1 MPRRDCHKSK
11 DRPLLNIKKKDKMKE
26 MIRTL
31 KQAYVENPKDFLWSL
46 ALTLAVFGVMGI
58 VLILGSILEG
68 KI

>member
-11 DRPLLNIKKKDKMKE
+11 GRPLLNIKKKDKMKK

-31 KQAYVENPKDFLWSL
+31 KQAYIENPKDFIWSL
-46 ALTLAVFGVMGI
+46 ALTLAIFGVMGI

>member
-1 MPRRDCHKSK
+1 
-11 DRPLLNIKKKDKMKE
+11 MKE
-26 MIRTL
+26 MMTAL

-46 ALTLAVFGVMGI
+46 ALTIAVFGVMGI

>member
-1 MPRRDCHKSK
+1 
-11 DRPLLNIKKKDKMKE
+11 MKE

-31 KQAYVENPKDFLWSL
+31 KQAYVENQKDFLWSL
-46 ALTLAVFGVMGI
+46 ALTIAVFGVMGI

>member
-1 MPRRDCHKSK
+1 
-11 DRPLLNIKKKDKMKE
+11 MKE

-46 ALTLAVFGVMGI
+46 VLTIAIFGVMGI